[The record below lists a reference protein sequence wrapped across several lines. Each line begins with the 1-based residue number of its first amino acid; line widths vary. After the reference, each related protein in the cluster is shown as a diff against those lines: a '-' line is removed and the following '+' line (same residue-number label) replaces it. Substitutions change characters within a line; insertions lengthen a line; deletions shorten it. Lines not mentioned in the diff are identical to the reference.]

1 MKRCVAEEVAHFLS
15 ETDKLKS
22 EIDSMKEDDRTK
34 ASSIADSIIKVNKD
48 FESSMI
54 RKYLDP
60 KTEIQVPLS
69 HPFSVSAAFSA
80 ASPVFLRSFF
90 LTSATPFSPTSP
102 RAPLSLSSS

>member
-1 MKRCVAEEVAHFLS
+1 
-15 ETDKLKS
+15 
-22 EIDSMKEDDRTK
+22 MKEDDRTK

-90 LTSATPFSPTSP
+90 LTILQVPGPYLCTH
-102 RAPLSLSSS
+102 PLSIQANRFITQIKDHMQPLETVDFCL